1 MVLVANSQVSSQFNE
16 AKILPT
22 KVGGG
27 VLVGR
32 GSWTWLWHHLLCE
45 TGVRLCFKHN
55 MIHAKTNMP
64 NNVVGRPMGEGS
76 WLGRLL
82 CETGVR
88 L

>member
-1 MVLVANSQVSSQFNE
+1 MVLVANSQQVSSQFNE

-27 VLVGR
+27 ILVGR
-32 GSWTWLWHHLLCE
+32 GASLTLQDQCQDTLL
-45 TGVRLCFKHN
+45 
-55 MIHAKTNMP
+55 MIHAKTNTP
-64 NNVVGRPMGEGS
+64 NNMVRRPMGEGS
-76 WLGRLL
+76 WLGHRLL